1 MLAWARMKF
10 EVSFVRPV
18 WSLQVD
24 APTPHP
30 TATTPFPAPGDPFV
44 ALYGSGYTDA
54 LPQPREGT
62 AKVMG
67 DVI

>member
-1 MLAWARMKF
+1 MHWQSAPAAATVVGVGMKF

-30 TATTPFPAPGDPFV
+30 TAATPFLAPGDPFV
-44 ALYGSGYTDA
+44 ALYGSGY
-54 LPQPREGT
+54 RERT
-62 AKVMG
+62 AAAS
-67 DVI
+67 